1 MMNCY
6 LREINKILR
15 YCTLC
20 KSVLKCGFPTKGI
33 KLTRFILFEALEVLQ
48 LWDISV
54 LTILA
59 GTTWKFAKY
68 KWDYGI
74 KKISVLDKLVRL
86 CICSQH
92 RVFPLS
98 CWYFPVV
105 REAYTVLRVEVKIFS
120 WCSHGLPLIERNL
133 KKWILSMKSSYIGRC
148 SRRCMSLRQPESS
161 IMH

>member
-1 MMNCY
+1 MQQYTKM
-6 LREINKILR
+6 RIPNKRYQTNTVRTFWGTCSASVLR
-15 YCTLC
+15 YL
-20 KSVLKCGFPTKGI
+20 SLDHFGRYRTKI
-33 KLTRFILFEALEVLQ
+33 E
-48 LWDISV
+48 
-54 LTILA
+54 
-59 GTTWKFAKY
+59 KY
-68 KWDYGI
+68 KWGYRIRDF
-74 KKISVLDKLVRL
+74 SVLDKLVRL

>member
-59 GTTWKFAKY
+59 GTTWKFSKY

-92 RVFPLS
+92 RVFPFPW
-98 CWYFPVV
+98 WYLPVGWKHSDSQSG
-105 REAYTVLRVEVKIFS
+105 RLVLYADIIIFTGAVVVCHS
-120 WCSHGLPLIERNL
+120 
-133 KKWILSMKSSYIGRC
+133 
-148 SRRCMSLRQPESS
+148 
-161 IMH
+161 